1 MSLDE
6 LTLLAYVDGELPMQR
21 RLEVEAALA
30 ANADLARTVRA
41 LRASRLPYQSA
52 FEEQALA
59 RVPDGLKARIEELSA
74 VSAASHSLALA
85 GPGGSNASIKTP
97 GSGAQRWH
105 LWVLLALTVGV
116 LAGWLGGQRVRSVE
130 ADDWVRH
137 VSSYHSMYVRE
148 TVLDGG
154 VGTAQIEAL
163 KTRLGDQLGL
173 QLKVPDLEAD
183 GLRFVRAQQLQFN
196 GKVVLQLVYLPQQG
210 LPVAL
215 CMTPATGGKEGSSR
229 LDGQQAVTWYAS
241 GWAYVL
247 IGQKPAP
254 DLERIRGR
262 LRMPL
267 V

>member
-30 ANADLARTVRA
+30 ANADLASTVRA
-41 LRASRLPYQSA
+41 LQASRLPYQSA
-52 FEEQALA
+52 FEAQALA
-59 RVPDGLKARIEELSA
+59 RVPDALKARVDVLSA
-74 VSAASHSLALA
+74 VSAASHDMALA
-85 GPGGSNASIKTP
+85 GPGGSTGFNQKPRWGADRWQLWALIALSI
-97 GSGAQRWH
+97 GA
-105 LWVLLALTVGV
+105 
-116 LAGWLGGQRVRSVE
+116 LAGWLGGQRVRATD

-154 VGTAQIEAL
+154 VGTAQIAAL
-163 KTRLGDQLGL
+163 KTRLGQQFGL

-183 GLRFVRAQQLQFN
+183 GLRFVRAQQLQFD
-196 GKVVLQLVYLPQQG
+196 GKMVLQLVYLPQQG

-215 CMTPATGGKEGSSR
+215 CMTPATGGKEGSAQ
-229 LDGQQAVTWYAS
+229 LDGQRAVTWYAS

-247 IGQKPAP
+247 IGQQPAP
-254 DLERIRGR
+254 DLERIRGH
-262 LRMPL
+262 LRTPL

>member
-41 LRASRLPYQSA
+41 LHASRLPYQSA
-52 FEEQALA
+52 FDEETMP
-59 RVPDGLKARIEELSA
+59 RVPDALKARIEELSA

-85 GPGGSNASIKTP
+85 GPGSATGSTQTP
-97 GSGAQRWH
+97 GWGADRWK
-105 LWVLLALTVGV
+105 LWALIALTVGA
-116 LAGWLGGQRVRSVE
+116 LAGWLGGQRVRQPE

-154 VGTAQIEAL
+154 VGTAQINAL
-163 KTRLGDQLGL
+163 KARLGEQFGL
-173 QLKVPDLEAD
+173 QLKVPDLEAG
-183 GLRFVRAQQLQFN
+183 GLRFVRAQQLQFD
-196 GKVVLQLVYLPQQG
+196 GKMVLQLVYLPQQG

-215 CMTPATGGKEGSSR
+215 CLTPAASGKEGSTR
-229 LDGQQAVTWYAS
+229 IDGQQAVTWYDS

-247 IGQKPAP
+247 IGQQPAAE
-254 DLERIRGR
+254 LERIRGL
-262 LRMPL
+262 LRAPL